1 MEVCFCDR
9 DVICAIADMPSST
22 MCLQFGMLLRIL
34 LVRQRFW
41 QPHLRRYTMLELL
54 VASEAVESNEWPQQT
69 ARGVAG
75 SQQMICVHASGIL
88 GRH

>member
-1 MEVCFCDR
+1 
-9 DVICAIADMPSST
+9 
-22 MCLQFGMLLRIL
+22 
-34 LVRQRFW
+34 
-41 QPHLRRYTMLELL
+41 MLELL